1 MAAPAARDAADI
13 GMGLIAQN
21 KKARHEYFIIETH
34 ECGIV
39 LTGTE
44 IKSIR
49 ASRVNF
55 KDSYA
60 SIEKGELW
68 LFGLHISPYEKGG
81 YTNHKPERDRKL
93 LIKKREII
101 RLNSKVR
108 EKGLT
113 LIPVSIYLKDNRWAK
128 VEIALARGKTSYDKR
143 DDITDRDVKR
153 DIARSLRDKNRNYD
167 D

>member
-1 MAAPAARDAADI
+1 MKIISHNR
-13 GMGLIAQN
+13 
-21 KKARHEYFIIETH
+21 KAKHEYFIIESY

-49 ASRVNF
+49 AGRVNF

-68 LFGLHISPYEKGG
+68 LFNMNIAPYEKGS
-81 YTNHKPERDRKL
+81 YYNHKPERDRKL
-93 LIKKREII
+93 LMSKREII
-101 RLNSKVR
+101 RLNSKAR

-113 LIPVSIYLKDNRWAK
+113 IVPLSIYLKNNRWAK
-128 VEIALARGKTSYDKR
+128 IEIALAGGKTAHDKR
-143 DDITDRDVKR
+143 DDIAKR
-153 DIARSLRDKNRNYD
+153 DAKLDISRSLREKGRSYED
-167 D
+167 

>member
-1 MAAPAARDAADI
+1 MKVI
-13 GMGLIAQN
+13 SQN
-21 KKARHEYFIIETH
+21 RKARHEYFIIDSY

-49 ASRVNF
+49 AGRVNF

-68 LFGLHISPYEKGG
+68 LFNMHIAPYENGS
-81 YTNHKPERDRKL
+81 YYNHKPERDRKL
-93 LIKKREII
+93 LMTKREII

-113 LIPVSIYLKDNRWAK
+113 IVPLSIYLKDNRWAK
-128 VEIALARGKTSYDKR
+128 IEIALARGKTAHDKR
-143 DDITDRDVKR
+143 DDIAERDAKLNISR
-153 DIARSLRDKNRNYD
+153 TLRDKGKNYEH
-167 D
+167 

>member
-1 MAAPAARDAADI
+1 MAKI
-13 GMGLIAQN
+13 ILQN
-21 KKARHEYFIIETH
+21 RKARHEYFIIESH

-49 ASRVNF
+49 AGRVNF

-68 LFGLHISPYEKGG
+68 LFSLHVAPYENGS
-81 YTNHKPERDRKL
+81 YYNHKPERDRKL
-93 LIKKREII
+93 LMSKREII

-113 LIPVSIYLKDNRWAK
+113 IVPLSIYLKNNRWAK
-128 VEIALARGKTSYDKR
+128 VEIALARGKTAHDKR
-143 DDITDRDVKR
+143 E
-153 DIARSLRDKNRNYD
+153 DIAERDAKRNISRSLRDKGRNYED
-167 D
+167 

>member
-1 MAAPAARDAADI
+1 MKAI
-13 GMGLIAQN
+13 SQN
-21 KKARHEYFIIETH
+21 RKARHEYFIIESY

-44 IKSIR
+44 IKSVR
-49 ASRVNF
+49 AGRVNF

-68 LFGLHISPYEKGG
+68 LFNMHIAPYENGS
-81 YTNHKPERDRKL
+81 YYNHKPERDRKL
-93 LIKKREII
+93 LMSKREII

-113 LIPVSIYLKDNRWAK
+113 IVPLSIYLKNNRWAK
-128 VEIALARGKTSYDKR
+128 IEIALARGKTAHDKR
-143 DDITDRDVKR
+143 E
-153 DIARSLRDKNRNYD
+153 DIAERDAKLNISRSLRDKGRNYED
-167 D
+167 

>member
-1 MAAPAARDAADI
+1 MKTI
-13 GMGLIAQN
+13 SQN
-21 KKARHEYFIIETH
+21 RKARHEYFIIESY

-44 IKSIR
+44 IKSVR
-49 ASRVNF
+49 AGRVNF

-68 LFGLHISPYEKGG
+68 LFNLHIAPYEKAS
-81 YTNHKPERDRKL
+81 YYNHKPERDRKL
-93 LIKKREII
+93 LMSKREII

-113 LIPVSIYLKDNRWAK
+113 IVPLSIYLKNNRWAK
-128 VEIALARGKTSYDKR
+128 IEIALARGKTAHDKR
-143 DDITDRDVKR
+143 EDVAKR
-153 DIARSLRDKNRNYD
+153 DAKLDISRTLRDKGRSYED
-167 D
+167 

>member
-1 MAAPAARDAADI
+1 MKVI
-13 GMGLIAQN
+13 SQN
-21 KKARHEYFIIETH
+21 RKARHEYFIIDSY

-49 ASRVNF
+49 AGRVNF

-68 LFGLHISPYEKGG
+68 LFNMHIAPYENGS
-81 YTNHKPERDRKL
+81 YYNHKPERDRKL
-93 LIKKREII
+93 LMTKREII

-113 LIPVSIYLKDNRWAK
+113 IVPLSIYLKNDRWAK
-128 VEIALARGKTSYDKR
+128 IEIALAKGKTAHDKR
-143 DDITDRDVKR
+143 DDIAERDAKLNISR
-153 DIARSLRDKNRNYD
+153 TLRDKGRNYED
-167 D
+167 

>member
-1 MAAPAARDAADI
+1 MKVI
-13 GMGLIAQN
+13 SQN
-21 KKARHEYFIIETH
+21 RKARHEYFIIDSY

-49 ASRVNF
+49 AGRVNF

-68 LFGLHISPYEKGG
+68 LFNMHIAPYENGS
-81 YTNHKPERDRKL
+81 YYNHKPERDRKL
-93 LIKKREII
+93 LMTKREII

-113 LIPVSIYLKDNRWAK
+113 IVPLSIYLKNNRWAK
-128 VEIALARGKTSYDKR
+128 IEIALAKGKTAHDKR
-143 DDITDRDVKR
+143 DDIAERDAKLNISR
-153 DIARSLRDKNRNYD
+153 TLRDKGRNYED
-167 D
+167 